1 MNPRYCPG
9 AIYIS
14 TSSRGVQKSIQMIN
28 IIWATGII
36 KIRLDARSRSC
47 LARPGYSFPPR
58 FNLIQGA
65 PDRGFNYRAPE

>member
-9 AIYIS
+9 TIYIS

-36 KIRLDARSRSC
+36 KIHLDGRNRWS
-47 LARPGYSFPPR
+47 LAKPWYSFHHA
-58 FNLIQGA
+58 LI
-65 PDRGFNYRAPE
+65 

>member
-28 IIWATGII
+28 IIWAPGII
-36 KIRLDARSRSC
+36 KIHLDARSRSE
-47 LARPGYSFPPR
+47 PGYSFPPH

-65 PDRGFNYRAPE
+65 PDRGFNYRAVE